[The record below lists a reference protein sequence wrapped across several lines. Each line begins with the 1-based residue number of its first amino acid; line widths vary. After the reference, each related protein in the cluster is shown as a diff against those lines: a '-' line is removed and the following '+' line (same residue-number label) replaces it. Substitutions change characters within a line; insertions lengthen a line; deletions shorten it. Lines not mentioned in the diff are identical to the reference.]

1 MSANLDIFAIGV
13 LNSLLVAI
21 PTEMAEV
28 MKRTSYH
35 PIFNEVMDFSTTLMN
50 DEGHLIATSSGV
62 PTHLGALEFSIK
74 AILNYFGREQI
85 HPGDVII
92 HNNPYPGGSHLP
104 DVDII
109 VPMFFDDDLV
119 GFAVARGHHG
129 DIGGANAG
137 SFAGNSTS
145 IFQEGLRILPTK
157 LYDRGVLNQSW
168 LTFLLA
174 NVRVPNFTWGDLQ
187 AQISACRI
195 GETRFTDM
203 YKKYG
208 KDQMQNVQKWIMA
221 HSEKLIRGEISA
233 MPDGIYV
240 FEDYLDNDGVDKD
253 RPVKIHVKIT
263 IQGSDI
269 IFDFN
274 GSDLQVRGPANCAL
288 GSLSSATY
296 AGLFFVCSPTI
307 PKNHGCYNPVTII
320 APEGLVVNAKFPA
333 PLVSG
338 NTETSSRVIDVILGA
353 LARILPK
360 KVTGSDSGTAT
371 AHIAGG
377 FDPRNNEEYAMYLG
391 ADMTAWGARA
401 TKDGFS
407 CASSR
412 IGGSVCQIPMEV
424 FETRYPF
431 VVDEY
436 AFVCDSGGPGRF
448 RGGLSGIMTIRSVN
462 HDCYMGGA
470 NDRAE
475 IAPYGI
481 FGGMP
486 GLHGSNLIFHHDGQ
500 CSDINRAGGIIAHAG
515 ETIMFRAPGGG
526 GYGDPLER
534 DLDYLQHDLDNEYV
548 SLEAAVRDYGAILR
562 ADGVIDRKAS
572 AARRQE
578 LQKEWRRD
586 EIFIDQWTQPYTL
599 KQMRLLKMNVE
610 IA

>member
-1 MSANLDIFAIGV
+1 MTTNLDIFAIGV

-35 PIFNEVMDFSTTLMN
+35 PIFNEVMDFSTTLMDDN
-50 DEGHLIATSSGV
+50 GHLIATSSGV

-74 AILNYFGREQI
+74 AILDFFGKDKI
-85 HPGDVII
+85 YHGDVII

-109 VPMFFDDDLV
+109 VPMFFEDKLI
-119 GFAVARGHHG
+119 GFSVARGHHG

-157 LYDRGVLNQSW
+157 LYERGVLNQAW
-168 LTFLLA
+168 LNFLLA

-195 GETRFTDM
+195 GDTRFIDM
-203 YKKYG
+203 YRKYG
-208 KDQMQNVQKWIMA
+208 KAQMQTVQKWIMDY
-221 HSEKLIRGEISA
+221 SEKLIRQEIEA
-233 MPDGIYV
+233 MPDGVYV
-240 FEDYLDNDGVDKD
+240 FEDYLDNDGVDKE

-263 IQGSDI
+263 IKGSNI
-269 IFDFN
+269 VFDFSN
-274 GSDLQVRGPANCAL
+274 SDAQVRGPANCAL

-338 NTETSSRVIDVILGA
+338 NTETSSRVIDIILGA
-353 LARILPK
+353 LARILPE
-360 KVTGSDSGTAT
+360 KVTASDSGTAT

-377 FDPRNNEEYAMYLG
+377 FDPRNHEEYAMYLG

-448 RGGLSGIMTIRSVN
+448 RGGLSGIMIIRPLN
-462 HDCYMGGA
+462 HDCDMGGA

-486 GLHGSNLIFHHDGQ
+486 GLHGSNLIFHHNNQ
-500 CSDINRAGGIIAHAG
+500 CSDISRAGGIRAHAD
-515 ETIMFRAPGGG
+515 ETIMFRAPGAG
-526 GYGDPLER
+526 GYGDPLDR
-534 DLDYLQHDLDNEYV
+534 DLDHLQHDLDNEYV
-548 SLEAAVRDYGAILR
+548 SPEAVTRDYGAILD
-562 ADGVIDRKAS
+562 ADGVIDLQATIMNRKKLK
-572 AARRQE
+572 Q
-578 LQKEWRRD
+578 LWRRE
-586 EIFIDQWTQPYTL
+586 EIFIDQWTRPYTL
-599 KQMRLLKMNVE
+599 KQIRLLKMDDE
-610 IA
+610 II